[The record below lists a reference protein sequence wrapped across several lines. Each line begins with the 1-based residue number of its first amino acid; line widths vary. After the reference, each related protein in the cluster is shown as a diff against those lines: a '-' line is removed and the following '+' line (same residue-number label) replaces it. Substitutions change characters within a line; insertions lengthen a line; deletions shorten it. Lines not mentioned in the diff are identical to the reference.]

1 MLVIIFGL
9 QGAGK
14 TYVGKVL
21 KSLTGYEF
29 YDGDTDLPDSMKQ
42 ALISRKPITLQMRKE
57 FFDNIFLSIENKL
70 SANKTLIVAQTF
82 VKDKFRKEALLRFP
96 NAKFILVKAKP
107 KLRRQRLL
115 QRDHLNLSSDYEKRM
130 AARFDTPTIPHE
142 VLQNNQEG
150 RKHIEEQLN
159 ILMKKLSL

>member
-1 MLVIIFGL
+1 ML
-9 QGAGK
+9 
-14 TYVGKVL
+14 KVDKHEDYL
-21 KSLTGYEF
+21 PFQKYNIYSGYPLLTE
-29 YDGDTDLPDSMKQ
+29 
-42 ALISRKPITLQMRKE
+42 
-57 FFDNIFLSIENKL
+57 
-70 SANKTLIVAQTF
+70 
-82 VKDKFRKEALLRFP
+82 
-96 NAKFILVKAKP
+96 NAKFIFVKAKP
-107 KLRRQRLL
+107 KLRRERLL